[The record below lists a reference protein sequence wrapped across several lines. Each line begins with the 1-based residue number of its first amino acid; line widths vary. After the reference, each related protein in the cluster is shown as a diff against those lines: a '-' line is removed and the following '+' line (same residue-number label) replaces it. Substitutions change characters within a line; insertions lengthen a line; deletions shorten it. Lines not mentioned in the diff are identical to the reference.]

1 MSWSSCSLPSL
12 PSLPSI
18 MSASVQACAMLL
30 KTSYGYSG
38 SWTSSEQGSFALAD
52 SAVTDLKIRTGLAD
66 QLS

>member
-1 MSWSSCSLPSL
+1 
-12 PSLPSI
+12 
-18 MSASVQACAMLL
+18 MLL